1 MLALE
6 SNATQVGVG
15 STAIEA
21 AAAVVLVGG
30 LVLTVLWLRAL
41 YS

>member
-1 MLALE
+1 MSIPL

-21 AAAVVLVGG
+21 AAAFVLFGG
-30 LVLTVLWLRAL
+30 LVLVGLWLRAL
-41 YS
+41 YR